1 MFKECICGSMQMG
14 TSDKDS
20 QVPGF
25 EVQVYCGHL
34 FLQVYN
40 SLGHLHKQLTISSSM
55 PLLLANVITVVKHQ
69 CMYSC

>member
-1 MFKECICGSMQMG
+1 MFKECTCGSIQMG

-34 FLQVYN
+34 
-40 SLGHLHKQLTISSSM
+40 SLSVQQLK
-55 PLLLANVITVVKHQ
+55 PFA
-69 CMYSC
+69 